1 LFLFFAFST
10 ICRFHEP
17 FRRNLN
23 APGAPVVVTAP
34 SHHQQQ
40 QQQEQLPVLEHVL
53 AAEGDE
59 NEDEEPV
66 LDEVF

>member
-1 LFLFFAFST
+1 M
-10 ICRFHEP
+10 
-17 FRRNLN
+17 
-23 APGAPVVVTAP
+23 VVTAP
-34 SHHQQQ
+34 SHHHHQQQQQ